1 LIDAGVAPSLAL
13 PTLAWRPRRSLV
25 FVLGLGLAAVLRPA
39 VALGQGLSPDKE
51 LAAGDAA
58 VRARTWEVALAH
70 YQAALQAA
78 PSAKA
83 ALGAADILYRLGRHA
98 EGYEAYAEIQRAY
111 PKLGPADA
119 AVVGTR
125 LKELASKTGW
135 LSVRVPEPGA
145 SVAVD
150 SKTLGTSPVPALV
163 RVALG
168 SHEVHVTKVGF
179 LPFEVRTEVF
189 PDSTAIVD
197 VVLVREATEGRA
209 VVTAAGEPLRVLVD
223 GVDVGATP
231 WEGDLAPGAHEISG
245 RTSTA
250 LAAPQTV
257 AVVAGARVA
266 LELVA
271 SPTAAHLQIRTSDG
285 QGTITVDG
293 QVKGTG
299 AFAADV
305 APGPH
310 TVTVT
315 RDGYQP
321 FQKAYT
327 LGPRETVAETVTL
340 SPTEKINLPGKGAE
354 RAEGEGVYGGFG
366 LAWLP
371 AIVGMGTELET
382 GCSTLGAASC
392 STPSPKAS
400 AGVLGYVGY
409 TWNPVGFEAFLAAV
423 ADTVQQKATFNG
435 EGGNSGT
442 LPFTSPPRV
451 ETFTFGRFGGLG
463 AVRARA
469 SFAASSRIRIS
480 IAGGLG
486 LSYKGMLM
494 KRDAVA
500 TDGSG
505 LHGTYVPGLVSYFSP
520 GISVDA
526 AIHFRWTPTVAVVL
540 GAEMW
545 GENAGDSAASLP
557 APGSGVLTSTK
568 TGVQA
573 TLIPTPGY
581 HFASGPQVFLG
592 PVLGMQFGP

>member
-1 LIDAGVAPSLAL
+1 LIDADVAPSIAL
-13 PTLAWRPRRSLV
+13 LTLASRLRRSLV
-25 FVLGLGLAAVLRPA
+25 FVLGLATVLEPA
-39 VALGQGLSPDKE
+39 VAFGQALSPDKE
-51 LAAGDAA
+51 LVAGDAA
-58 VRARTWEVALAH
+58 VRAKMWEMALAH

-83 ALGAADILYRLGRHA
+83 ALGAADALYRLGRPA
-98 EGYEAYAEIQRAY
+98 EAYEGYADVQRSY
-111 PKLGPADA
+111 PKLALADSA
-119 AVVGTR
+119 AVSAR

-135 LSVRVPEPGA
+135 LSVRVPESGA

-150 SKTLGTSPVPALV
+150 TRALGASPVPALV
-163 RVALG
+163 RVPVGPHL
-168 SHEVHVTKVGF
+168 VDVTKVGF
-179 LPFEVRTEVF
+179 LPFEARTEVG
-189 PDSTAIVD
+189 PDSTATVD
-197 VVLVREATEGRA
+197 VVLVREATQGH
-209 VVTAAGEPLRVLVD
+209 VIVTAAGEPLRVLVD

-231 WEGDLAPGAHEISG
+231 WEGDLAPGAHEIAG

-250 LAAPQTV
+250 AAAPQSV
-257 AVVAGARVA
+257 AVVAGTRVA

-285 QGTITVDG
+285 QGVITVDG
-293 QVKGTG
+293 QVKATG

-327 LGPRETVAETVTL
+327 LGPRETAAETVTL
-340 SPTEKINLPGKGAE
+340 VPAERINAPGRGSD

-371 AIVGMGTELET
+371 GIGGMGTELET

-392 STPSPKAS
+392 STPSPTAS
-400 AGVLGYVGY
+400 AGVLGFVGY
-409 TWNPVGFEAFLAAV
+409 TWNPVGFEVFLAAA

-442 LPFTSPPRV
+442 LPFTTPARV
-451 ETFTFGRFGGLG
+451 ETFTFGRVGGLG

-469 SFAASSRIRIS
+469 SFTASSKIRVS

-486 LSYKGMLM
+486 LSYRVMLM

-505 LHGTYVPGLVSYFSP
+505 LHGTYVPGAISYLSP
-520 GISVDA
+520 GISVEA
-526 AIHFRWTPTVAVVL
+526 AIHFYLTPTVAVTL

-557 APGSGVLTSTK
+557 APGSGVLTSIK
-568 TGVQA
+568 AGVPA